1 MTIDKLARKNIELQQ
16 TFKKELEE
24 KIDLCAGCDIPS
36 IHLQYAPLRQTL
48 TVAEVPGLVSP
59 TMRGRSVD
67 MWIS

>member
-36 IHLQYAPLRQTL
+36 IHLQYAQNGKPYCPRCYE
-48 TVAEVPGLVSP
+48 EVK
-59 TMRGRSVD
+59 TIFEYKR
-67 MWIS
+67 